1 MAMLSL
7 QCIGT
12 RFSLSLSSN
21 SLATGFWLLHPRVFC
36 SLLETA
42 SVSLHMYPS
51 GAFTVYRS
59 ALRQPYPAVKT
70 TSTPLFDYFI
80 IFIAMTK
87 LASAIKLRAM
97 EKSTNIYPTKLYYDV
112 YYFQGYWF
120 LNIIPKLD
128 KYISV
133 IIYNYYFMTILLL
146 FYNYHLPF
154 QVIERYESLKYLR
167 FQEESIRSVIFW
179 RKIKMKNCF
188 GVGTLE
194 ISINLN
200 IRNIYKNQSEILAR
214 SRNLKT

>member
-1 MAMLSL
+1 
-7 QCIGT
+7 
-12 RFSLSLSSN
+12 
-21 SLATGFWLLHPRVFC
+21 
-36 SLLETA
+36 
-42 SVSLHMYPS
+42 
-51 GAFTVYRS
+51 
-59 ALRQPYPAVKT
+59 
-70 TSTPLFDYFI
+70 
-80 IFIAMTK
+80 
-87 LASAIKLRAM
+87 
-97 EKSTNIYPTKLYYDV
+97 
-112 YYFQGYWF
+112 
-120 LNIIPKLD
+120 
-128 KYISV
+128 
-133 IIYNYYFMTILLL
+133 MTILLL